1 MLFPATASP
10 GVPTD
15 PGRPRAGD
23 RSPALRV
30 RGRCPAAHSP
40 AVGPAAAA
48 PALPGREAGL
58 VGRDRTHGCGRSRL
72 LVLGNETTQLRAGK
86 RRRDTW
92 VVDQKG
98 LYFGNEAT
106 SPSASR
112 CSPAGLSRV
121 HRRREG
127 RRSLSDPPLA
137 RGIKPR
143 CRPLTATLPTRTPPG
158 DIVRSQVLSSRAPRV
173 LLADAAGLRPLV
185 PSLPHVPEPLRRCD
199 SAFVPRSRDTRR
211 REQLTP
217 QRLRAR
223 YANDVAMTTRIPAAE
238 RHLRLP
244 RTLPGRAV
252 RTPGPPPRA

>member
-15 PGRPRAGD
+15 PGRPEPRPACPRSVPCRAQPRCRAG
-23 RSPALRV
+23 
-30 RGRCPAAHSP
+30 RGC
-40 AVGPAAAA
+40 
-48 PALPGREAGL
+48 PGREAGL

-72 LVLGNETTQLRAGK
+72 LVPGNETTQLRAGK

-137 RGIKPR
+137 RSRDKTRMSAAHSHASHPHPPGR
-143 CRPLTATLPTRTPPG
+143 HRPLAGALVP
-158 DIVRSQVLSSRAPRV
+158 RAPSPARRRRRG
-173 LLADAAGLRPLV
+173 AAGLRPLV

-223 YANDVAMTTRIPAAE
+223 YANDVATTTRIPAAE

>member
-1 MLFPATASP
+1 M
-10 GVPTD
+10 
-15 PGRPRAGD
+15 
-23 RSPALRV
+23 
-30 RGRCPAAHSP
+30 AA
-40 AVGPAAAA
+40 AGPASWCQEMKLPSFAPENAAGTPGWLTRKVCISETRRHPRVHHDA
-48 PALPGREAGL
+48 P
-58 VGRDRTHGCGRSRL
+58 
-72 LVLGNETTQLRAGK
+72 
-86 RRRDTW
+86 RRDCLGCTG
-92 VVDQKG
+92 D
-98 LYFGNEAT
+98 E
-106 SPSASR
+106 
-112 CSPAGLSRV
+112 
-121 HRRREG
+121 REG
-127 RRSLSDPPLA
+127 PLSLRPSLA

-211 REQLTP
+211 REQSTP

-223 YANDVAMTTRIPAAE
+223 YANDVATTTRIPAAE

>member
-1 MLFPATASP
+1 M
-10 GVPTD
+10 VP
-15 PGRPRAGD
+15 
-23 RSPALRV
+23 
-30 RGRCPAAHSP
+30 
-40 AVGPAAAA
+40 
-48 PALPGREAGL
+48 
-58 VGRDRTHGCGRSRL
+58 
-72 LVLGNETTQLRAGK
+72 GNETTQLRPGK

-98 LYFGNEAT
+98 LYFGNKAT

-127 RRSLSDPPLA
+127 ILSLSPRPSLA
-137 RGIKPR
+137 RRIKPR

-158 DIVRSQVLSSRAPRV
+158 RHRPLAGALVRRAPSPARRRRRG
-173 LLADAAGLRPLV
+173 AAGLRPLV

-211 REQLTP
+211 REQSTP

-223 YANDVAMTTRIPAAE
+223 YANDVATTTRIPAAE

-252 RTPGPPPRA
+252 RTPGPPPRAWWDRTARLPLRTRDILKRAPFHRSGHRNCRTA

>member
-1 MLFPATASP
+1 M
-10 GVPTD
+10 
-15 PGRPRAGD
+15 
-23 RSPALRV
+23 
-30 RGRCPAAHSP
+30 AA
-40 AVGPAAAA
+40 AGPASWCREMKLPSFAPENAAGTPGWLTRKVCISETRRHPRVHHDA
-48 PALPGREAGL
+48 P
-58 VGRDRTHGCGRSRL
+58 
-72 LVLGNETTQLRAGK
+72 
-86 RRRDTW
+86 RRDCLGCTG
-92 VVDQKG
+92 D
-98 LYFGNEAT
+98 E
-106 SPSASR
+106 
-112 CSPAGLSRV
+112 
-121 HRRREG
+121 REG
-127 RRSLSDPPLA
+127 PLSLRPSLA

-223 YANDVAMTTRIPAAE
+223 YANDVATTTRIPAAE

-252 RTPGPPPRA
+252 RTPGPLPRA

>member
-15 PGRPRAGD
+15 PGRPEPRPACPRSVPCRAQPRCRAG
-23 RSPALRV
+23 
-30 RGRCPAAHSP
+30 RGC
-40 AVGPAAAA
+40 
-48 PALPGREAGL
+48 LGREAGL

-72 LVLGNETTQLRAGK
+72 LVPGNETTQLRAGK

-121 HRRREG
+121 HGDEREG
-127 RRSLSDPPLA
+127 PLSPLLSLA
-137 RGIKPR
+137 RGIKPG
-143 CRPLTATLPTRTPPG
+143 CRPLTATLPTRTPLG
-158 DIVRSQVLSSRAPRV
+158 DIVHSQVLSSRAPRV
-173 LLADAAGLRPLV
+173 LLAADAAGLRPLV

-199 SAFVPRSRDTRR
+199 SAFVPRSRGTRR

-223 YANDVAMTTRIPAAE
+223 YANDVASTTRIPAAE

>member
-15 PGRPRAGD
+15 PGRPRACD

-30 RGRCPAAHSP
+30 RSRCQAAHSP

-48 PALPGREAGL
+48 PALPGRVPSAGRRWRSGREAG
-58 VGRDRTHGCGRSRL
+58 THGCGRSRL
-72 LVLGNETTQLRAGK
+72 LVPGNETTQLRAGK

-127 RRSLSDPPLA
+127 RPALSPTLA
-137 RGIKPR
+137 
-143 CRPLTATLPTRTPPG
+143 
-158 DIVRSQVLSSRAPRV
+158 
-173 LLADAAGLRPLV
+173 
-185 PSLPHVPEPLRRCD
+185 
-199 SAFVPRSRDTRR
+199 RSRDKTQMPAAHSHASHPHPPGRHRPLAGALVPRAPSPARR
-211 REQLTP
+211 R
-217 QRLRAR
+217 RGA
-223 YANDVAMTTRIPAAE
+223 PAA
-238 RHLRLP
+238 
-244 RTLPGRAV
+244 GAV
-252 RTPGPPPRA
+252 AAARPRATSEVRLCFRSPEPRHEATGTIDAAKVTRAIRE

>member
-1 MLFPATASP
+1 M
-10 GVPTD
+10 
-15 PGRPRAGD
+15 
-23 RSPALRV
+23 
-30 RGRCPAAHSP
+30 
-40 AVGPAAAA
+40 AAAGPTSWCREMKLPSFA
-48 PALPGREAGL
+48 PENAAGTPGWLTRK
-58 VGRDRTHGCGRSRL
+58 VCIS
-72 LVLGNETTQLRAGK
+72 ETRRHPRVHHDAP
-86 RRRDTW
+86 RRDCLGCTG
-92 VVDQKG
+92 D
-98 LYFGNEAT
+98 E
-106 SPSASR
+106 
-112 CSPAGLSRV
+112 
-121 HRRREG
+121 REG
-127 RRSLSDPPLA
+127 PLSLRPSLA

-223 YANDVAMTTRIPAAE
+223 YANDVATTTRIPAAE

>member
-1 MLFPATASP
+1 M
-10 GVPTD
+10 
-15 PGRPRAGD
+15 
-23 RSPALRV
+23 
-30 RGRCPAAHSP
+30 AA
-40 AVGPAAAA
+40 AGPASWCREMKLPSFAPENAAGTPGWLTGKVCILETRRHPRVHHDA
-48 PALPGREAGL
+48 P
-58 VGRDRTHGCGRSRL
+58 
-72 LVLGNETTQLRAGK
+72 
-86 RRRDTW
+86 RRDCLGCTG
-92 VVDQKG
+92 D
-98 LYFGNEAT
+98 E
-106 SPSASR
+106 
-112 CSPAGLSRV
+112 
-121 HRRREG
+121 REG
-127 RRSLSDPPLA
+127 PLSLRPSLA
-137 RGIKPR
+137 RGIKPG
-143 CRPLTATLPTRTPPG
+143 CRLLTATLPTRTPPG

-223 YANDVAMTTRIPAAE
+223 YANDVATTTRIPAAE

>member
-1 MLFPATASP
+1 M
-10 GVPTD
+10 
-15 PGRPRAGD
+15 
-23 RSPALRV
+23 
-30 RGRCPAAHSP
+30 AA
-40 AVGPAAAA
+40 AGPASWCREMKLPSFAPENAAGTPGWLTRKVCISETRRHPRVHHDA
-48 PALPGREAGL
+48 P
-58 VGRDRTHGCGRSRL
+58 
-72 LVLGNETTQLRAGK
+72 
-86 RRRDTW
+86 RRDCLGCTG
-92 VVDQKG
+92 D
-98 LYFGNEAT
+98 E
-106 SPSASR
+106 
-112 CSPAGLSRV
+112 
-121 HRRREG
+121 REG
-127 RRSLSDPPLA
+127 PLSLRPSLA

-223 YANDVAMTTRIPAAE
+223 YANDVATTTRIPAAE

>member
-1 MLFPATASP
+1 M
-10 GVPTD
+10 
-15 PGRPRAGD
+15 
-23 RSPALRV
+23 
-30 RGRCPAAHSP
+30 AA
-40 AVGPAAAA
+40 AGPASWCREMKLPSFAPENAAGTPGWLTRKVCISETRRHPRVHHDA
-48 PALPGREAGL
+48 P
-58 VGRDRTHGCGRSRL
+58 
-72 LVLGNETTQLRAGK
+72 
-86 RRRDTW
+86 RRDCLGCTG
-92 VVDQKG
+92 D
-98 LYFGNEAT
+98 E
-106 SPSASR
+106 
-112 CSPAGLSRV
+112 
-121 HRRREG
+121 REG
-127 RRSLSDPPLA
+127 ALSPTLLSLA

-173 LLADAAGLRPLV
+173 LLTNAAGLRPLV

-223 YANDVAMTTRIPAAE
+223 YANDVASTTRIPAAE

-244 RTLPGRAV
+244 RTLPGQAV